1 MEKRPAVSVIIPV
14 YNTEAYLAE
23 CLDSVANQTLRDIE
37 IICVDDGSTDDS
49 LRILASCA
57 KSDERI
63 RIFSKC
69 NGGISSARNL
79 GLDYA
84 RGEYVFFLDS
94 DDMLSVQALQE
105 LTQIAERRRTD
116 ILYSDSAPFFETAEL
131 EDRYHDWIAR
141 GRRSQ
146 EYCGVVTGGELFAEM
161 SRHDDYRAPST
172 RALYRRAYLVEKG
185 LRFYE
190 GIVHEDELFTLI
202 SMLEASAVSH
212 VRKAYYQRRVRGDS
226 VMTSGLTY
234 RSFQGY
240 FIVYAELMR
249 YALSHTFEERIQSRL
264 WNRIMTIRKNAFAKY
279 DSIAQRR
286 AKRHYMDK
294 RSVCAG
300 PVQDERACSAAEKN
314 EGTGIGPK
322 RIGAYEAGPG
332 NPAVAEDQGRSEVP
346 EGKRRGVYLPE
357 NLSKG
362 ETARRPEV
370 KRQGGICGDR
380 KRDALHG
387 E

>member
-161 SRHDDYRAPST
+161 SLHDDYRAPST

-279 DSIAQRR
+279 DQLPKEEQKGITWTNDPYVLALFRMSEHAALQKKTKALESAQKELAHMKQDRAIRLWLKIKGGLKCLKENGAAYTCRRICQKVKRR
-286 AKRHYMDK
+286 A
-294 RSVCAG
+294 
-300 PVQDERACSAAEKN
+300 
-314 EGTGIGPK
+314 
-322 RIGAYEAGPG
+322 
-332 NPAVAEDQGRSEVP
+332 
-346 EGKRRGVYLPE
+346 
-357 NLSKG
+357 
-362 ETARRPEV
+362 ARR
-370 KRQGGICGDR
+370 
-380 KRDALHG
+380 
-387 E
+387 